1 MREKNEKLNKNN
13 SNYGAGIEHHFYIN
27 PLTDFGIKRIFFM
40 TRRGPDRLICFL
52 QAFLPDIMRDVVS
65 ITFKPT
71 ELFGERESEKRVVF
85 DIYCVTNTDKH
96 FIIEMQRSK
105 QSFFQ
110 NRIITYD
117 SRVVSS
123 EVERGDMKYNI
134 PTVISFNI
142 MDYDSD
148 EFVHSEKA
156 FHIVKLKDDE
166 NVVYSEK
173 KVFCFLELSKFA
185 AQNIGQLKNINF
197 LDDKQKWA
205 FILKNMHQMNEQDL
219 SDEDEIFRGL
229 FEDCRFSKLTK
240 MEKKKYKK
248 SLMDYYDVRDAMN
261 VALEDGRK
269 LGYEQGIK
277 EGREEG
283 REKGR
288 EEGREEGRT
297 NEKYQLTLNM
307 LEEGLDTTM
316 VARITGL
323 PEVEILKLMQR

>member
-1 MREKNEKLNKNN
+1 MIKKNKKPNKNDFN
-13 SNYGAGIEHHFYIN
+13 CGVEINDPIYIN
-27 PLTDFGIKRIFFM
+27 PLTDFGIKRVFFM
-40 TRRGPDRLICFL
+40 TRRGPERLISFL
-52 QAFLPDIMRDVVS
+52 RAFLPDIMRHVVS

-71 ELFGERESEKRVVF
+71 ELLGESESEKRVVF

-134 PTVISFNI
+134 PTVISFNM

-148 EFVHSEKA
+148 EFIHSEKA

-185 AQNIGQLKNINF
+185 AQNIGQLKDINF
-197 LDDKQKWA
+197 LDDRHKWA

-248 SLMDYYDVRDAMN
+248 SLMDYYDVRDAVN
-261 VALEDGRK
+261 VAREDGRK
-269 LGYEQGIK
+269 WGYEQGI
-277 EGREEG
+277 
-283 REKGR
+283 
-288 EEGREEGRT
+288 EEGREEGRA
-297 NEKYQLTLNM
+297 NEKHQLTLNM
-307 LEEGLDTTM
+307 LEAGLDTTM

-323 PEVEILKLMQR
+323 TEAEILKLMQR